1 MNGKTLFF
9 FQNISDGLQLIH
21 NRHSVCSMEPMHLLR
36 INESSIYHII
46 ISMEPM
52 NLLIRMSMVKLCV
65 P

>member
-1 MNGKTLFF
+1 MNGKMLFF
-9 FQNISDGLQLIH
+9 LQSISDGLQLIH

-46 ISMEPM
+46 SMEPM